1 MKKNIRIVLSAVL
14 LVAMLAVLSA
24 CGGGDGN
31 KAGSDAAAADPAK
44 AIVGNWV
51 YGSNSSYEYEFKED
65 GTGSYYGRTFTYTID
80 GEKISILYDGDSVP
94 FESTFSIDG
103 NKLDI
108 KDSRG
113 NSTIYTKK

>member
-1 MKKNIRIVLSAVL
+1 MKKTVRIVFSAVL

-31 KAGSDAAAADPAK
+31 NAGSAAAVDPAK

-80 GEKISILYDGDSVP
+80 GEKISILYDGDSAP